1 MVSPLM
7 HRFLVLLAIAVFG
20 FSLSCAPV
28 WAQSDE
34 TGRVTG
40 RVVTANDGRPIANAT
55 VGVADSDE
63 PLGTTTSP
71 NGRFTLDDLPAGTVS
86 IEVRHVGYA
95 TKRRSVRVQAGRT
108 LNISVR
114 LRSTPVELPGLEIT
128 GTNAAARAALP
139 GAAFTVEAAELDESN
154 PIGMQETLAAVPGVY
169 IRSDDG
175 MGQTRM
181 SVSIRG
187 LQSRRTKR
195 VLVMEDGIPIQPAP
209 YIFSSLYYNP
219 PPERI
224 EKVEIIKGSSSLRYG
239 PQTMAGVINYVT
251 SRPKRRSLGGELKVT
266 GGSHRYTSLFGE
278 IGGFGTD
285 DLRPQVQ
292 LQFKRGD
299 GFRENNDFLQLNG
312 TAKLQYDVD
321 GDQSL
326 YLKSNVDYER
336 MNATYH
342 GLTPYSFENN
352 PDFNPKDDDFYRI
365 FRISLDAIYN
375 RSYADNIQ
383 GTTKLYGNVFDRPWW
398 REENVF
404 VRASDFQKNGADAE
418 RVGPPPFSPE
428 EREADLMRVALTDIA
443 DPDSAEGFGNDRRF
457 YVTGVEHTFDIDH
470 SLLGRSASLETGAR
484 LHYERFINK
493 NKIVD
498 EIGSREGVFY
508 RGEIPDDP
516 GDDPVTIVGEYTVYE
531 TRALALYGIEDIELG
546 ALRLSP
552 GIRLE
557 VFNQSVTDR
566 LDGNRQSEETNVVPL
581 PGLGFNLDLGQYDL
595 GPNVGDGQFN
605 LFGGVH
611 RGYTPPSR
619 ATFRI
624 LGASDPDRE
633 GAFDLQAEKSW
644 NSELGIRG
652 RSGAGQFQFTGFYLY
667 VEDLVGGKTRFKQN
681 LGLVQ
686 SYGLEAQ
693 TTLDGGAFAGVL
705 PTLDVSYTF
714 LQTEVVE
721 GVVPDWF
728 NTNKDVDISGNEL
741 TAAPNHTATV
751 GLSKTFSDL
760 GLSLRSSLRYRG
772 EFYTD
777 LQNLE
782 ITTNRGDT
790 GPVPSHT
797 VLDVGATYRYSD
809 DLRFNLTAKNVTD
822 NVYIGSR
829 LHSNPRDRRA
839 SSNGGSTGIFP
850 GPRRQINLSV
860 QYNF

>member
-1 MVSPLM
+1 M
-7 HRFLVLLAIAVFG
+7 HRFFVLLTIAVFG
-20 FSLSCAPV
+20 FSLGWTPA

-40 RVVTANDGRPIANAT
+40 RVVTANDGRPVANAT
-55 VGVADSDE
+55 VGVVDSDE

-71 NGRFTLDDLPAGTVS
+71 NGRFTLDDLPVGTVS
-86 IEVRHVGYA
+86 IEIRHVGYT

-108 LNISVR
+108 MNISVR
-114 LRSTPVELPGLEIT
+114 LKAAPVELPGLEIT
-128 GTNAAARAALP
+128 GTNAEARAALP
-139 GAAFTVEAAELDESN
+139 GAASTVEAAELEENN
-154 PIGMQETLAAVPGVY
+154 PVGMQETLAAVPGVF

-195 VLVMEDGIPIQPAP
+195 VMVMEDGIPIQPAP

-224 EKVEIIKGSSSLRYG
+224 EKVEVIKGSSSIRYG

-251 SRPKRRSLGGELKVT
+251 SRPKRRSPGGKLKVT
-266 GGSHRYTSLFGE
+266 GGSNRYTSLFGE
-278 IGGFGTD
+278 VGGFGTD

-312 TAKLQYDVD
+312 TAKLQYDID
-321 GDQSL
+321 SDQSL

-352 PDFNPKDDDFYRI
+352 PDFNPKDEDFYRI
-365 FRISLDAIYN
+365 FRTSLDAIYN
-375 RSYADNIQ
+375 RSYADNIH

-398 REENVF
+398 REKNAF
-404 VRASDFQKNGADAE
+404 VRASEFQDPGADAE
-418 RVGPPPFSPE
+418 RITPSFNPE

-457 YVTGVEHTFDIDH
+457 YVTGAEQSFDIDH
-470 SLLGRSASLETGAR
+470 SLFGQSGSLETGVR
-484 LHYERFINK
+484 LHYERFVNK

-508 RGEIPDDP
+508 RGENPSP
-516 GDDPVTIVGEYTVYE
+516 ENPATIVGEYTVYE

-546 ALRLSP
+546 PLRLSP
-552 GIRLE
+552 GMRLE

-566 LDGNRQSEETNVVPL
+566 LDGNRRSEETNVVPL
-581 PGLGFNLDLGQYDL
+581 PGFGFNLNLGRYDL
-595 GPNVGDGQFN
+595 GAPLNEGQFN

-624 LGASDPDRE
+624 LGTSDPDRE
-633 GAFDLQAEKSW
+633 GAFNLQAEKSW

-652 RSGAGQFQFTGFYLY
+652 RSGAGQFQFTGFHLY
-667 VEDLVGGKTRFKQN
+667 VEDLVGGKTRFREN
-681 LGLVQ
+681 LGLVR

-693 TTLDGGAFAGVL
+693 TTLDGGAFASVL
-705 PTLDVSYTF
+705 PTLDVSYTL

-721 GVVPDWF
+721 GQVPDWF
-728 NTNKDVDISGNEL
+728 NTDEIVDISGNEL
-741 TAAPNHTATV
+741 VAAPNHTATV

-760 GLSLRSSLRYRG
+760 GLTLRSSMRYRG

-777 LQNLE
+777 LQNLGYDL
-782 ITTNRGDT
+782 TSNRGER

-797 VLDVGATYRYSD
+797 VFDVGATYRYSD

-839 SSNGGSTGIFP
+839 SSNGGSTGILP

>member
-1 MVSPLM
+1 MGIM
-7 HRFLVLLAIAVFG
+7 EGR
-20 FSLSCAPV
+20 
-28 WAQSDE
+28 AQESAD
-34 TGRVTG
+34 GRVAG
-40 RVVTANDGRPIANAT
+40 RVVAAATGEPLAEAT
-55 VGVADSDE
+55 VGVEGST
-63 PLGTTTSP
+63 PLRGTTTSEDGQFVIEDLEP
-71 NGRFTLDDLPAGTVS
+71 GRVS
-86 IEVRHVGYA
+86 LEVRYVGYQPQRRTVTVEA
-95 TKRRSVRVQAGRT
+95 GQTTRLTLELRRST
-108 LNISVR
+108 
-114 LRSTPVELPGLEIT
+114 VELSGLEIIESGRQEKAT
-128 GTNAAARAALP
+128 MP
-139 GAAFTVEAAELDESN
+139 GAASAIGMAELEQSN
-154 PIGMQETLAAVPGVY
+154 PIGLQETLAAVPGVY

-224 EKVEIIKGSSSLRYG
+224 EKVEIIKGSSSIRHG
-239 PQTMAGVINYVT
+239 PQTMAGIINYVT
-251 SRPKRRSLGGELKVT
+251 SRPKRRSLGGKLKVT

-278 IGGFGTD
+278 VGGFGTD

-292 LQFKRGD
+292 LHFKRGD
-299 GFRENNDFLQLNG
+299 GFRENDDFLQLNG
-312 TAKLQYDVD
+312 TAKLQYDQ
-321 GDQSL
+321 GAGRSL
-326 YLKSNVDYER
+326 YLKANVDYER

-342 GLTPYSFENN
+342 GLTPYSFESN

-365 FRISLDAIYN
+365 FRASLDAIYN
-375 RSYADNIQ
+375 RSYAENMQ

-404 VRASDFQKNGADAE
+404 VRASDFQQNGADAE
-418 RVGPPPFSPE
+418 RIGPPPFSPE
-428 EREADLMRVALTDIA
+428 EREMNLMRVGITDIS

-457 YVTGVEHTFDIDH
+457 YVAGAEHSFDIDH
-470 SLLGRSASLETGAR
+470 SLFGQSASLETGAR
-484 LHYERFINK
+484 LHYEQFENK
-493 NKIVD
+493 NEVND
-498 EIGSREGVFY
+498 DVGSRDGIFF

-516 GDDPVTIVGEYTVYE
+516 GDEPVTIVGEYTVYK
-531 TRALALYGIEDIELG
+531 TRALALYGLEDIRLG
-546 ALRLSP
+546 PLRLSP
-552 GIRLE
+552 GMRLE
-557 VFNQSVTDR
+557 IFNQSVTDR
-566 LDGNRQSEETNVVPL
+566 LDGNRTSEETNVVPL
-581 PGLGFNLDLGQYDL
+581 PGFGFNLNLGRYDL
-595 GPNVGDGQFN
+595 GRPLNEGQFN

-624 LGASDPDRE
+624 LGLSDPDRE
-633 GAFDLQAEKSW
+633 GPFDLQAEKSW
-644 NSELGIRG
+644 NSELGLRG
-652 RSGAGQFQFTGFYLY
+652 RSGAGQFQLTGFYLY
-667 VEDLVGGKTRFKQN
+667 VEDLVGGKTQFKQN

-693 TTLDGGAFAGVL
+693 TTLDGGAFARVL

-721 GVVPDWF
+721 GVVPSAIDGVP
-728 NTNKDVDISGNEL
+728 TDISGNEL
-741 TAAPNHTATV
+741 IAAPNHTATV

-760 GLSLRSSLRYRG
+760 GLTLRSSLRYRG

-777 LQNLE
+777 LQNME
-782 ITTNRGDT
+782 FTTNRGDT

-797 VLDVGATYRYSD
+797 VLDAGVTYRYSD

-839 SSNGGSTGIFP
+839 SSNGGSTGILP

-860 QYNF
+860 HYSF

>member
-1 MVSPLM
+1 MVTESAEVP
-7 HRFLVLLAIAVFG
+7 VL
-20 FSLSCAPV
+20 
-28 WAQSDE
+28 D
-34 TGRVTG
+34 
-40 RVVTANDGRPIANAT
+40 AT
-55 VGVADSDE
+55 VEIVGGTRRG
-63 PLGTTTSP
+63 GTTTDLD
-71 NGRFTLDDLPAGTVS
+71 GRFVLDDLPPGTTTLR
-86 IEVRHVGYA
+86 IRHVGYVS
-95 TKRRSVRVQAGRT
+95 TTRTVEVQTGETA
-108 LNISVR
+108 R
-114 LRSTPVELPGLEIT
+114 LTVQLEGDVLELPGLQIT
-128 GTNAAARAALP
+128 GATRADRATLP
-139 GAAFTVEAAELDESN
+139 GAASEIGMAELEQGN
-154 PIGMQETLAAVPGVY
+154 PVGLQETLAAVPGVY

-195 VLVMEDGIPIQPAP
+195 VMVMEDGIPIQPAP

-219 PPERI
+219 PPERV
-224 EKVEIIKGSSSLRYG
+224 EKVEIIKGSSSIRHG

-251 SRPKRRSLGGELKVT
+251 SRPKRRSPGGKLKVT

-292 LQFKRGD
+292 LLVKRGD
-299 GFRENNDFLQLNG
+299 GFRDNNDFLQLNG
-312 TAKLQYDVD
+312 TAKLQYDID
-321 GDQSL
+321 DARSL

-336 MNATYH
+336 LNATYH
-342 GLTPYSFENN
+342 GLTPYSFEHN
-352 PDFNPKDDDFYRI
+352 PDFNPKDHDFYRI
-365 FRISLDAIYN
+365 FRASLGAIYN
-375 RSYADNIQ
+375 QKYGKNIQ

-404 VRASDFQKNGADAE
+404 VQASDFRQNGADAE
-418 RVGPPPFSPE
+418 RVGPPPFSQA
-428 EREADLMRVALTDIA
+428 EREMNLMRVGITDIA

-457 YVTGVEHTFDIDH
+457 YVTGAEHAFDIDH
-470 SLLGRSASLETGAR
+470 SLFGRSASLETGAR
-484 LHYERFINK
+484 LHYERFVNK
-493 NKIVD
+493 NKVVD

-508 RGEIPDDP
+508 RGEIPDAPD
-516 GDDPVTIVGEYTVYE
+516 DDPVTIVGEYTVYE
-531 TRALALYGIEDIELG
+531 TRALALYGLEEVQLG
-546 ALRLSP
+546 PLRLSP
-552 GIRLE
+552 GVRLE

-566 LDGNRQSEETNVVPL
+566 LDGNRRSEETNVVLL
-581 PGLGFNLDLGQYDL
+581 PGLGFNLNLGRYDL
-595 GPNVGDGQFN
+595 GSPLDEGQFN

-624 LGASDPDRE
+624 LGLSDPDRE
-633 GAFDLQAEKSW
+633 GPFDLQAEKSW
-644 NSELGIRG
+644 NSELGLRG

-686 SYGLEAQ
+686 SYGLETQA
-693 TTLDGGAFAGVL
+693 TLDGSAFASVL
-705 PTLDVSYTF
+705 PTLDVSYTL

-721 GVVPDWF
+721 GVVPDWL
-728 NTNKDVDISGNEL
+728 NTKKEVDISGNEL
-741 TAAPNHTATV
+741 AAAPNHTATV
-751 GLSKTFSDL
+751 ELSKTFSDL
-760 GLSLRSSLRYRG
+760 GLTLRGSLRHRG
-772 EFYTD
+772 EFYTG

-782 ITTNRGDT
+782 FTTNRGDT

-797 VLDVGATYRYSD
+797 VLDAGVTYQYSD
-809 DLRFNLTAKNVTD
+809 DLQFNLTAKNVTD

-839 SSNGGSTGIFP
+839 SSNGGSTGILP
-850 GPRRQINLSV
+850 GPRRQINLSI